1 MTNIMLSALVFGLG
15 YVTALYKLSL
25 LLLLTYTIRTIH
37 AWSRGR
43 TYKVDQELI
52 KNVQIM

>member
-25 LLLLTYTIRTIH
+25 LLLLLLLLSTTSLVVRMPVEDGPDGG
-37 AWSRGR
+37 GR
-43 TYKVDQELI
+43 
-52 KNVQIM
+52 